1 MPTDDQTEAE
11 ALDDDEL
18 SEVYPPEHLLGADE
32 YGTTAAEERVNEPI
46 EQQVLRELP
55 DHLAPAREEPP
66 TLIATGDG
74 SSPDDEVAHE
84 GGDGRL
90 LGLAARQDPLEE
102 DTERLGRAERSVEEE
117 AMHIEP
123 PR

>member
-90 LGLAARQDPLEE
+90 LGLARDRIHSRRTPSAS
-102 DTERLGRAERSVEEE
+102 GAAERSVEEE